1 MVAEALGDEQV
12 LEADLRASAVLLVI
26 PEEPVVIADL
36 FVAVD
41 RIPREL
47 RLLLVAADVLP
58 LAPMEA
64 HEETRGG
71 KAGAEFEAKVVR
83 KVLHLNMD
91 RRGMCAGY
99 LGTPDKGWVKD
110 FNFLE
115 QKRMQSRILVL
126 YESSLLQRT
135 R

>member
-12 LEADLRASAVLLVI
+12 LEADLRAAAVLLVI
-26 PEEPVVIADL
+26 PEEPVLIADL
-36 FVAVD
+36 FVAVY

-64 HEETRGG
+64 HEEARGG

-83 KVLHLNMD
+83 KVLHLIMD

-99 LGTPDKGWVKD
+99 LGTPDKECRGN
-110 FNFLE
+110 FNFFLSF
-115 QKRMQSRILVL
+115 KSSRILL
-126 YESSLLQRT
+126 KIR
-135 R
+135 